1 MRALLRLTLASLI
14 LTPLACG
21 GSEEP
26 TPSDSGSGG
35 SAPAEQG
42 NESDGGNTP
51 AEGSGPD
58 LSAEAIA
65 AADAKYKAVCATCHG
80 QTGKGD
86 SPAAAGFPVPPRDY
100 SDQEWQASVTDEY
113 LAKVIVEGGAAVG
126 KSPLMTASPDLKDKP
141 EVVAALVAKIRGF
154 AAD

>member
-21 GSEEP
+21 GGEEP
-26 TPSDSGSGG
+26 APSDSGTGG
-35 SAPAEQG
+35 NAPAEQ
-42 NESDGGNTP
+42 DTQ
-51 AEGSGPD
+51 AEGDNPPGEDSGPE

-65 AADAKYKAVCATCHG
+65 AADAKYKSVCATCHG
-80 QTGKGD
+80 QSGKGD

-100 SDQEWQASVTDEY
+100 SDKEWQASVTDEY
-113 LAKVIVEGGAAVG
+113 LAQVIVEGGAAVG

-154 AAD
+154 AAE